1 MTPSSPGS
9 RAAEGRLAAAG
20 VVVIRDGRALVDHA
34 DLAVNA
40 GEIVVV
46 EGASGSGK
54 TTMLRAMAT
63 LIARDAGSLTLGA
76 IDAAEIP
83 PTIFRRRVAY
93 LPQLPPM
100 LEGSV
105 ADNVATGPRLAGA
118 SITEETL
125 AALVTRVGLPAD
137 ILARLARDLSGGERQ
152 RVALA
157 RALANEPGFLLM
169 DEPTSALDP
178 TSATRV
184 LALVRALAEQG
195 LGVIVVTHVEEHAAR
210 LDGTRYEC
218 VAGRIR
224 AKE

>member
-9 RAAEGRLAAAG
+9 RAAKGRLAAAG
-20 VVVIRDGRALVDHA
+20 VVVIRDGRTLVDHA

-40 GEIVVV
+40 GEIAVL

-63 LIARDAGSLTLGA
+63 LIARDVGSLTLDGIDDTA
-76 IDAAEIP
+76 IS

-93 LPQLPPM
+93 VPQLPPM

-105 ADNVATGPRLAGA
+105 ADNVATGPRLAGL
-118 SITEETL
+118 SIADDAL
-125 AALVTRVGLPAD
+125 AALVVRVGLPAD
-137 ILARLARDLSGGERQ
+137 ILARKARDLSGGERQ

-157 RALANEPGFLLM
+157 RALANEPAFLLM

-178 TSATRV
+178 ASAALV